1 MENPMGTRR
10 DERIWQALNTVAEAA
25 CRVPTHKLSRE
36 LNEAVERLLETE
48 WGAEFRQKTGDGS

>member
-1 MENPMGTRR
+1 MGTRR